1 MAGKEKPTPQGTA
14 PAGDRI
20 AKVLSRRGVASR
32 REAERLIEAGEV
44 TVNGKI
50 ITSPALNVT
59 DADLITISGHP
70 LPRLEPAR
78 LWLYYK
84 PDGLVTSASDEKGR
98 ETVFDHLPEELPRV
112 MSVGRLDLN
121 SQGLLL
127 LTNDGELKRRLE
139 LPSTGWLRK
148 YRVRVNGNPTDPDL
162 EPLRQGITV
171 EGERFQP
178 MAVVLDRH
186 QGANAWLT
194 VGLREGKNRE
204 IRRAMSAINLTVNR
218 LIRVSYGPFRLGELK
233 PGEVEEV
240 RTKVLREQLGEG
252 GGQDAP
258 DPAAR
263 KPRNAA
269 ATAAR
274 RSRPGDGVRALARA
288 WDDAA
293 GEGRTMTEGP
303 KAPARRVTTTSRAT
317 SLDDDD
323 RITRSPRGA
332 ALSGKP
338 RSSAAPRREAG
349 ASPDRAPRSF
359 STAKS
364 GSKSTAPRPRREEAS
379 SDRPAKP
386 YARAE
391 KSDRDTDRGPDRNRG
406 PKAASARPANT
417 KPANTKPASGKPAS
431 AKPAAPKP
439 SAPKI
444 VGPRGP
450 KPPSR
455 PRKG

>member
-121 SQGLLL
+121 SEGLLL

-258 DPAAR
+258 DPIAR

-293 GEGRTMTEGP
+293 GEGKTMTEAP
-303 KAPARRVTTTSRAT
+303 KSSARRVTTTSRAT

-323 RITRSPRGA
+323 RTTRSPRGA

-338 RSSAAPRREAG
+338 RSGAAPRREAG
-349 ASPDRAPRSF
+349 AAPDRAPRSF
-359 STAKS
+359 STAKPS
-364 GSKSTAPRPRREEAS
+364 AKSTAPRPRRDEAA

-386 YARAE
+386 FARAE
-391 KSDRDTDRGPDRNRG
+391 RSDRDAERGPDRNRG
-406 PKAASARPANT
+406 PKAAIS
-417 KPANTKPASGKPAS
+417 KPAS
-431 AKPAAPKP
+431 AKPSAPKP

-444 VGPRGP
+444 AGPRGP